1 MRKISIYI
9 TCLIGLMFPVSSY
22 SQVDTLDIIEIEI
35 SSSRAGDEVSKSART
50 VQVITRDEID
60 QLPVQSVEEVL
71 ELSLGVDIRTRG
83 NGAQADIST
92 RGGSFEQTMIL
103 LNGIPMTDPQTGH
116 HTFNIPVVLDDVSR
130 IEVYQGGSSNI
141 FGPKAFS
148 GAINIITQP
157 KINDQLSV
165 RTSAGDHGQ
174 INTAA
179 SGSVTRGRFT
189 FHGSGSLNN
198 HNGYIKN
205 TDLKSHVAN
214 AGVRYRYGKISAD
227 IFGGTMQRAFGAQ
240 NFYSANFPSQFE
252 KIRTRL
258 LSGSFRYETEQ
269 IGISFS
275 GYYRRL
281 NDHFELFRE
290 DNGVY
295 QYMNGMFISVTDT
308 APSWYTQHN
317 NHRTDV
323 FGSMLKIS
331 YKTGVHTVTIGGD
344 FRNEDIVSNVLG
356 EPLDSRESVKNY
368 SNAFY
373 TRGTDRTETSLFLEE
388 KISLPKWTIRGGLQF
403 TFHSDYDERISP
415 GLDIG
420 YHITDDVTFFGN
432 AGTSFRFP
440 TFTDLYYN
448 LGGAVGSIDLKPETA
463 INYEVGVRAVHGDL
477 TSQVSF
483 FRRDAEN
490 LIDWIRYEGSGITQA
505 ANITEVT
512 YTGMDFSV
520 GYLIPNKKE
529 KFTRILYAG
538 INYSFIDTD
547 TSSTGFESN
556 YVLDHLKH
564 KASATVTV
572 RFGENIHLNTSVIY
586 QERKGGYIEPG
597 MPDETPYGDNF
608 LVDAKLSFEKPDYS
622 IFVSCTNLFNEEYVD
637 IGNVEQP
644 GAWIRAGVRVS
655 LQ

>member
-1 MRKISIYI
+1 MRKISANIA
-9 TCLIGLMFPVSSY
+9 CLIVLLFSGSSY
-22 SQVDTLDIIEIEI
+22 GQVDTLDIIEIEI
-35 SSSRAGDEVSKSART
+35 SSSRAGDEMSKSART

-60 QLPVQSVEEVL
+60 QLPAQSVEEVL

-92 RGGSFEQTMIL
+92 RGGSFEQTLIL

-116 HTFNIPVVLDDVSR
+116 HTFNIPVVLDDVSL

-148 GAINIITQP
+148 GAINIITHP
-157 KINDQLSV
+157 TIHDRISV

-174 INTAA
+174 VNTAA
-179 SGSVTRGRFT
+179 SGSVTKGRFIV
-189 FHGSGSLNN
+189 HASGSINN

-205 TDLKSHVAN
+205 TDLESHVAN
-214 AGVRYRYGKISAD
+214 AGVRYRYGKISAE

-258 LSGSFRYETEQ
+258 LSGSFNYESGR
-269 IGISFS
+269 IGISLS

-295 QYMNGMFISVTDT
+295 QYIGGMFISATDT

-323 FGSMLKIS
+323 IGSMLKIS

-356 EPLDSRESVKNY
+356 EPLDSPQSVKGY
-368 SNAFY
+368 DDTFY
-373 TRGTDRTETSLFLEE
+373 TNGTDRTETSLFVEE

-463 INYEVGVRAVHGDL
+463 FNYEVGVRAVHGDL
-477 TSQVSF
+477 TSQVAF

-490 LIDWIRYEGSGITQA
+490 LIDWIRYEGSNITQA

-512 YTGMDFSV
+512 YTGMDFST

-529 KFTRILYAG
+529 KFFRVMYAG
-538 INYSFIDTD
+538 INYSFINTD

-556 YVLDHLKH
+556 YVLDHLNH
-564 KASATVTV
+564 KFSGIITV
-572 RFGENIHLNTSVIY
+572 RFGEFVYLNTTLIY
-586 QERKGGYIEPG
+586 QDRKGGYFEPG
-597 MPDETPYGDNF
+597 MPEETPFGDNT
-608 LVDAKLSFEKPDYS
+608 LLDAKLSFNKPDYS
-622 IFVSCTNLFNEEYVD
+622 IFISCTNLLDEEYVD

-644 GAWIRAGVRVS
+644 GAWLRAGVN
-655 LQ
+655 LKLH